1 MLTWATLDEWH
12 YQVSLELR
20 TALNS
25 CGRKAAALHREM
37 LQQGRPVRTSSG
49 SFQNA
54 LTPSTDTHHL
64 RLDEFWAVLDLI
76 NNKPVLHSICR
87 QLDLLIAPLP
97 LVSEDPQA
105 DLLGAFSDRNGEL
118 AETQHLLVS
127 VINRTTKETVDGA
140 RQSLLREIYED
151 FCESLSLLFKLE
163 QACLAGQG
171 GDIVDA
177 DADWRQRY
185 EIFQSNVRA
194 KLQDLKQQGS
204 SLNGL
209 SHRVLAAALESDGCP
224 QLSVPNFLKLLF
236 LDQSRSVA
244 KAFAESLGYR
254 LGPLPI
260 LDWQPERQGL
270 IESYSQLES
279 RQADTAEKISH
290 ALRDRQI
297 TQAELS
303 EIYQE
308 LVDEHQAQVSL
319 VMNSGALPHR
329 AKHED
334 F

>member
-20 TALNS
+20 VALNS
-25 CGRKAAALHREM
+25 CGRKAAALHREL
-37 LQQGRPVRTSSG
+37 LQQGRPVRTSEG

-64 RLDEFWAVLDLI
+64 RLDEFWCVLDLV

-87 QLDLLIAPLP
+87 QLDLLIAPLVP
-97 LVSEDPQA
+97 VSEDPQA

-127 VINRTTKETVDGA
+127 VINRTTKETVEGV

-171 GDIVDA
+171 AKPVGG

-185 EIFQSNVRA
+185 ELFQKSLQA
-194 KLQDLKQQGS
+194 KLQDFKQQGS
-204 SLNGL
+204 SHKGL
-209 SHRVLAAALESDGCP
+209 SNRVLSAALESDGCP
-224 QLSVPNFLKLLF
+224 QLSVPNFLKLLY

-260 LDWQPERQGL
+260 LDWQPERQDL
-270 IESYSQLES
+270 IQSYSQLES
-279 RQADTAEKISH
+279 RQADTAEKISN

-329 AKHED
+329 PEHAEV
-334 F
+334 

>member
-25 CGRKAAALHREM
+25 CGRKAAALHRDM
-37 LQQGRPVRTSSG
+37 LQQGRPVRTSAG

-64 RLDEFWAVLDLI
+64 RLDEFWSVLDLI

-97 LVSEDPQA
+97 LFTEDPQA

-163 QACLAGQG
+163 QACLARQG
-171 GDIVDA
+171 GGIVDA
-177 DADWRQRY
+177 DADWRKRY
-185 EIFQSNVRA
+185 EIFQCNVRV
-194 KLQDLKQQGS
+194 KLQNLRQQGS

-209 SHRVLAAALESDGCP
+209 SHRVLGAALESDRCP
-224 QLSVPNFLKLLF
+224 LLSVPNFLKLLF
-236 LDQSRSVA
+236 LDQSRGLA

-260 LDWQPERQGL
+260 LDWQPEKQDL
-270 IESYSQLES
+270 IQSYSQLES
-279 RQADTAEKISH
+279 RQADTAEKISN

-319 VMNSGALPHR
+319 VMNSGALPR
-329 AKHED
+329 PAKHGK

>member
-1 MLTWATLDEWH
+1 MLTWTTLDDWH

-20 TALNS
+20 AALNS
-25 CGRKAAALHREM
+25 CGRKAAALHRAM

-64 RLDEFWAVLDLI
+64 RLDEFWGVLDLI
-76 NNKPVLHSICR
+76 NNKPVLHSVCR
-87 QLDLLIAPLP
+87 QLDLLIAPSP

-105 DLLGAFSDRNGEL
+105 DLLGAFSERNGEL

-127 VINRTTKETVDGA
+127 VINRTTKESVDGA

-163 QACLAGQG
+163 QACLARQG
-171 GDIVDA
+171 GAPVNG

-185 EIFQSNVRA
+185 DILQSSVQA
-194 KLQDLKQQGS
+194 KLQNLKEHGTCLQ
-204 SLNGL
+204 GL
-209 SHRVLAAALESDGCP
+209 SNRVLSAALESDGCS
-224 QLSVPNFLKLLF
+224 QLSAPNFLKLLF

-254 LGPLPI
+254 LGPLP
-260 LDWQPERQGL
+260 LLNWQPERQDL
-270 IESYSQLES
+270 IQSYSQLES
-279 RQADTAEKISH
+279 RQADTAEKISK
-290 ALRDRQI
+290 ALRDQQI

-319 VMNSGALPHR
+319 VMNSGALPYR
-329 AKHED
+329 PKHEE

>member
-1 MLTWATLDEWH
+1 MLTWTTLEEWH

-20 TALNS
+20 AALNS

-64 RLDEFWAVLDLI
+64 RLDEFWGVLDLI

-97 LVSEDPQA
+97 RVSEDPQA

-127 VINRTTKETVDGA
+127 VINRTSKETIDGA

-171 GDIVDA
+171 AKLVDG
-177 DADWRQRY
+177 DADWRQRHD
-185 EIFQSNVRA
+185 IFQHSVQA
-194 KLQDLKQQGS
+194 KLQDFKQQGS
-204 SLNGL
+204 SLEDL
-209 SHRVLAAALESDGCP
+209 SSRVLKAALESDGYT

-260 LDWQPERQGL
+260 LDWQPERQDL
-270 IESYSQLES
+270 IQSYSQLES
-279 RQADTAEKISH
+279 RQADTAEKISN

-329 AKHED
+329 AKRED

>member
-76 NNKPVLHSICR
+76 DNKPVLHSICR

-97 LVSEDPQA
+97 CVSEDPQA

-171 GDIVDA
+171 AKLVGG

-185 EIFQSNVRA
+185 EVFQHSVHA
-194 KLQDLKQQGS
+194 KLQDFKQQGS
-204 SLNGL
+204 SLEDL
-209 SHRVLAAALESDGCP
+209 SSRVLKAALESDGYT

-236 LDQSRSVA
+236 LDQSRSVV

-260 LDWQPERQGL
+260 LDWQPERQDL
-270 IESYSQLES
+270 IQSYSQLES
-279 RQADTAEKISH
+279 RQADTAEKISN

-329 AKHED
+329 AKRED

>member
-1 MLTWATLDEWH
+1 MLTWTTLDEWH
-12 YQVSLELR
+12 YQVSLQLR

-37 LQQGRPVRTSSG
+37 LQKGRPVRASAG

-64 RLDEFWAVLDLI
+64 RLDEFWSVLDLI
-76 NNKPVLHSICR
+76 DNRPVLHSICR

-97 LVSEDPQA
+97 RVSEDPQA

-127 VINRTTKETVDGA
+127 VINRTTKESVDGA
-140 RQSLLREIYED
+140 RHSLLREIYED

-163 QACLAGQG
+163 QTCLAGQG
-171 GDIVDA
+171 GMLVDV
-177 DADWRQRY
+177 DEDWEQRY
-185 EIFQSNVRA
+185 EIFQISVQE
-194 KLQDLKQQGS
+194 KLQNLKQQDA
-204 SLNGL
+204 SLNVL
-209 SHRVLAAALESDGCP
+209 SNRVLSAALESDGCP
-224 QLSVPNFLKLLF
+224 QLSAPNFLNLLF
-236 LDQSRSVA
+236 VDRSRSVA
-244 KAFAESLGYR
+244 KAFSESLGYR
-254 LGPLPI
+254 VGPLPV
-260 LDWQPERQGL
+260 LNWQPEKQDL
-270 IESYSQLES
+270 IQSYSQLES
-279 RQADTAEKISH
+279 RQADTAEKISN

-319 VMNSGALPHR
+319 VMNSGAL
-329 AKHED
+329 
-334 F
+334 